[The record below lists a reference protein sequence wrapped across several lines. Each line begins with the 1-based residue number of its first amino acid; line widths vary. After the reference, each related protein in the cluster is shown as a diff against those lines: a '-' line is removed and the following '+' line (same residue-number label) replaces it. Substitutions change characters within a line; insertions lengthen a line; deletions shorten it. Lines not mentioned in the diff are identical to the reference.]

1 MSGRLDGKVALVTG
15 AASGIGRVLAL
26 GLAAEGALVHVN
38 DLEEP
43 AAVHGELPAERRGLS
58 LACDVSDV
66 GGLRD
71 MFARLDRLD
80 VLVNCA
86 GIVGWTSVLEP
97 SEETWDRVIDTN
109 LKGTFF
115 CSVAAARLMRS
126 SGGGSIVN
134 VSTVVAA
141 RGMRNMTPYAASKG
155 GINALT
161 IQLAVELAPDGI
173 RVNAF
178 APGATNVERNLV
190 DDPDYAE
197 KWAPLIPLGR
207 IAEPEDMVGPT
218 VFFASDESAH
228 VTGQLLYVDGGWT
241 TAGNFP
247 DTYVDAAARH
257 QEGDVRRSK

>member
-1 MSGRLDGKVALVTG
+1 VSGRLEGKAALVTG

-43 AAVHGELPAERRGLS
+43 AAVHAELPAARRGLS

-66 GGLRD
+66 AAVRG
-71 MFARLDRLD
+71 MFAQLDGLD

-86 GIVGWTSVLEP
+86 GIVGWTNVLEP
-97 SEETWDRVIDTN
+97 SEETWDRVVDTN

-115 CSVAAARLMRS
+115 CSVEAARLMRGA
-126 SGGGSIVN
+126 GGGSIVN

-178 APGATNVERNLV
+178 APGATNVERNLA

-207 IAEPEDMVGPT
+207 IGEPEDMVGPT
-218 VFFASDESAH
+218 VFFASDESAF

-247 DTYVDAAARH
+247 QSYVEAAAQH
-257 QEGDVRRSK
+257 EEDV

>member
-1 MSGRLDGKVALVTG
+1 MKLDGKVALVTG

-43 AAVHGELPAERRGLS
+43 AEVHAELPDGRRGLA
-58 LACDVSDV
+58 LGCDVSDV
-66 GGLRD
+66 AGIQA
-71 MFARLDRLD
+71 MFSRLDRLD

-86 GIVGWTSVLEP
+86 GIVGWTNVLEP
-97 SEETWDRVIDTN
+97 SEETWQQVIDTN

-115 CSVAAARLMRS
+115 CSIEAAKLMRRA
-126 SGGGSIVN
+126 GGGSIVN

-173 RVNAF
+173 RVNSF

-207 IAEPEDMVGPT
+207 IAEPEDMIGPT
-218 VFFASDESAH
+218 VFFASDDSAF

-247 DTYVDAAARH
+247 ETYVDAAARR
-257 QEGDVRRSK
+257 QEDDR